1 MPVMPKNK
9 DTKFLESLFEVLTK
23 TIWIIAVDIIKNNKI
38 TQYKLVLKRKGPY
51 CWKININP
59 KAISEK
65 NNNLIRNDLIK
76 AGILFFNK
84 ILNKIING

>member
-23 TIWIIAVDIIKNNKI
+23 TIWIVAVDIIKNNKI

-51 CWKININP
+51 C
-59 KAISEK
+59 
-65 NNNLIRNDLIK
+65 
-76 AGILFFNK
+76 
-84 ILNKIING
+84 